1 MTNNI
6 NEKELENV
14 TGGWQYA
21 NGSFVNYGN
30 YIVYTVAPGDVLSG
44 IGQRFGVSYMQIAQW
59 NNIKNPDLI
68 SIGQKLTI
76 YPAVIR
82 PKLNEKVYYT
92 GREETKESIGRLS
105 ARRISF

>member
-44 IGQRFGVSYMQIAQW
+44 IGQRAITSSTRWHPAMSSAALVSASVSAIC
-59 NNIKNPDLI
+59 
-68 SIGQKLTI
+68 
-76 YPAVIR
+76 
-82 PKLNEKVYYT
+82 
-92 GREETKESIGRLS
+92 RLLS
-105 ARRISF
+105 GTTSRIPT

>member
-30 YIVYTVAPGDVLSG
+30 YIVYTVAPAP
-44 IGQRFGVSYMQIAQW
+44 QRQ
-59 NNIKNPDLI
+59 
-68 SIGQKLTI
+68 
-76 YPAVIR
+76 
-82 PKLNEKVYYT
+82 
-92 GREETKESIGRLS
+92 S
-105 ARRISF
+105 AGAP

>member
-44 IGQRFGVSYMQIAQW
+44 IGQRYGVSYMQIAQG
-59 NNIKNPDLI
+59 NNIRNPDLI
-68 SIGQKLTI
+68 GIGQKLTI
-76 YPAVIR
+76 YHAVI
-82 PKLNEKVYYT
+82 K
-92 GREETKESIGRLS
+92 
-105 ARRISF
+105 

>member
-30 YIVYTVAPGDVLSG
+30 YIVYTVAPGDV
-44 IGQRFGVSYMQIAQW
+44 
-59 NNIKNPDLI
+59 NPDLI

-82 PKLNEKVYYT
+82 
-92 GREETKESIGRLS
+92 
-105 ARRISF
+105 

>member
-30 YIVYTVAPGDVLSG
+30 YIVYT
-44 IGQRFGVSYMQIAQW
+44 
-59 NNIKNPDLI
+59 
-68 SIGQKLTI
+68 
-76 YPAVIR
+76 
-82 PKLNEKVYYT
+82 
-92 GREETKESIGRLS
+92 
-105 ARRISF
+105 ARIPT

>member
-30 YIVYTVAPGDVLSG
+30 YIVYTVAAGDILSG
-44 IGQRFGVSYMQIAQW
+44 IAVRFGVTVAEISLW

-68 SIGQKLTI
+68 YAGQKFTI
-76 YPAVIR
+76 YARIIR
-82 PKLNEKVYYT
+82 
-92 GREETKESIGRLS
+92 
-105 ARRISF
+105 